1 VGFTRKSSLFLLR
14 GSINSI
20 FRRVARAAKW
30 TFETSPILGV
40 ERVAMYAG
48 DAPVP
53 VEEGGKSPS
62 GGSYGL
68 RREAL
73 SPVETLAQSISGACP
88 TLTPFVTVPLAF
100 TLSGNGTWLTYVLAT
115 GGILLVAWC
124 IGQFARYSSSPG
136 SLYSYSA
143 MVLPPWL
150 SAVTAWSLLLAYVA
164 GSASNIGGFYHY
176 TNVMLRNATGRDISA
191 FFLATLVAA
200 APVWLAWRDVK
211 ISARVMLAVE
221 AVSVSVVS
229 LMMALVIGKHGAHAD
244 PNQVHLRG
252 MTSGGFR
259 QGLVLALYSFVG
271 FESATALGSEAREP
285 LKTIPRAVIQTAIL
299 CGIFYTI
306 CAYSEVLGAGISGK
320 DLGAVDLPVHVLA
333 SVAGIPALGMLVDV
347 GALFAMFA
355 GTLACL
361 TAAARVLLLMAHD
374 GLAHPLMRA
383 THPRNETPTAAI
395 IATGLAAFLPV
406 VFLAALG
413 ISGLDVYG
421 WLGTLAVY
429 GFVVSYGLVCMAL
442 PGYLRERHGVSN
454 LATKTIPWIAFAGM
468 VFAVVANLYPVPE
481 GAYGKLPYI
490 FLAYLA
496 GVLLLF
502 AFRSRARI
510 SERAE
515 S

>member
-1 VGFTRKSSLFLLR
+1 MDPLDSAASGAVLESDTMPTGETPV
-14 GSINSI
+14 
-20 FRRVARAAKW
+20 VAEEAGKAAKA
-30 TFETSPILGV
+30 E
-40 ERVAMYAG
+40 
-48 DAPVP
+48 
-53 VEEGGKSPS
+53 
-62 GGSYGL
+62 SYGL

-73 SPVETLAQSISGACP
+73 SPLETLAQSISGACP

-100 TLSGNGTWLTYVLAT
+100 TLAGNGTWLTYVLAT
-115 GGILLVAWC
+115 GGILLVGWC
-124 IGQFARYSSSPG
+124 IGQFARYSFSPG

-176 TNVMLRNATGRDISA
+176 TNVMLRNATGHEMSTL
-191 FFLATLVAA
+191 FLSTAVAA
-200 APVWLAWRDVK
+200 IPVWLAWRDVK

-221 AVSVSVVS
+221 TVSVSIVG
-229 LMMALVIGKHGAHAD
+229 LMMVLVLIRHGAHGDAS
-244 PNQVHLRG
+244 QLQLRG
-252 MTSGGFR
+252 VTSSGFR

-271 FESATALGSEAREP
+271 FESATALGSEARDP
-285 LKTIPRAVIQTAIL
+285 LRTIPRAVLQTSVL
-299 CGIFYTI
+299 CGIFFTI
-306 CAYSEVLGAGISGK
+306 CAYAEVLGVGMGGK
-320 DLGAVDLPVHVLA
+320 DLGTADLPLHVMA
-333 SVAGIPALGMLVDV
+333 SVAGIPVLGALVDIT
-347 GALFAMFA
+347 ALFAMFA
-355 GTLACL
+355 GILACL

-374 GLAHPLMRA
+374 GLTHRSMRS
-383 THPRNETPTAAI
+383 THARNETPTGAI

-406 VFLAALG
+406 LFLAARG
-413 ISGLDVYG
+413 TSGLDVYG

-442 PGYLRERHGVSN
+442 PGYLRDRHGVEN
-454 LATKTIPWIAFAGM
+454 VATKTIPWIAFAAM
-468 VFAVVANLYPVPE
+468 VFALVANLYPVPE

-496 GVLLLF
+496 VVLLLF

-510 SERAE
+510 SARVE